1 MQKQL
6 ENLILILKGF
16 ILGIANIIPG
26 VSGGTL
32 AMTMGI
38 YEDIIKSISSILKT
52 PKKSLK
58 LLLYLGIGA
67 ALSILILSKLLN
79 YTLTNY
85 AFATTLFFIGLIV
98 GGFPLL
104 LKKAKGH
111 KVSLGYLLSFLS
123 TTSLVIILRLL
134 QRTENTVSLN
144 NVSLFTIIILLLV
157 GMLAASTMVI
167 PGVSGSFV
175 LMLIGFY
182 KPILNTIS
190 NITKIN
196 LLGHNL
202 LILVPFG
209 IGVLLGI
216 VLTAKLIEYLL
227 KKYEIYT
234 YYGIYGFILAS
245 ILVLILNVYNKA
257 TGMPEVVIGIL
268 LVLLGTFIGYKL
280 GESK

>member
-6 ENLILILKGF
+6 GNLLLIVKGF

-134 QRTENTVSLN
+134 QTSENTVSLN
-144 NVSLFTIIILLLV
+144 NISLFTMIILLLV

-175 LMLIGFY
+175 LLLIGFY

-190 NITKIN
+190 NITKFN

-216 VLTAKLIEYLL
+216 VITAKVIEYLL

-234 YYGIYGFILAS
+234 YYGIYGFILSS

-257 TGMPEVVIGIL
+257 TGIPEVV
-268 LVLLGTFIGYKL
+268 VTFIGYKL
-280 GESK
+280 GE

>member
-6 ENLILILKGF
+6 ENLLLILKGF

-134 QRTENTVSLN
+134 QTSENTVSLN
-144 NVSLFTIIILLLV
+144 NISLFTMIILLLV

-190 NITKIN
+190 NITKFN

-216 VLTAKLIEYLL
+216 VITAKVIEYLL

-234 YYGIYGFILAS
+234 YYGIYGFILSS

-257 TGMPEVVIGIL
+257 TGIPEVVVGIL

-280 GESK
+280 GD

>member
-134 QRTENTVSLN
+134 QTSENTVSLN
-144 NVSLFTIIILLLV
+144 NISLFTIIILLLV

-257 TGMPEVVIGIL
+257 TGIPEVVIGIL

-280 GESK
+280 GD

>member
-6 ENLILILKGF
+6 ENLLLIVKGF

-134 QRTENTVSLN
+134 QTSENTVSLN
-144 NVSLFTIIILLLV
+144 NISLFTMIILLLV

-190 NITKIN
+190 NITKFN

-257 TGMPEVVIGIL
+257 TGIPEVVVGIL

-280 GESK
+280 GE

>member
-6 ENLILILKGF
+6 ENLLLILKGF

-144 NVSLFTIIILLLV
+144 NISLFTMIILLLV

-190 NITKIN
+190 NITKFN

-216 VLTAKLIEYLL
+216 VITAKLIEYLL

-257 TGMPEVVIGIL
+257 TGIPEVVIGIL

-280 GESK
+280 GE

>member
-6 ENLILILKGF
+6 GNLLLIVKGF

-58 LLLYLGIGA
+58 LLLYLEIGA

-134 QRTENTVSLN
+134 QTSENTVSLN
-144 NVSLFTIIILLLV
+144 NISLFTMIILLLV

-216 VLTAKLIEYLL
+216 VITAKVIEYLL

-234 YYGIYGFILAS
+234 YYGIYGFILSS

-257 TGMPEVVIGIL
+257 TGIPEVVVGIL

-280 GESK
+280 GD

>member
-6 ENLILILKGF
+6 ENLLLILKGF

-79 YTLTNY
+79 HTLTNY

-134 QRTENTVSLN
+134 QTTENTVSLN
-144 NVSLFTIIILLLV
+144 NISLFTIIILLLV

-216 VLTAKLIEYLL
+216 VITAKLIEYLL

-257 TGMPEVVIGIL
+257 TGIPEVVIGIL

-280 GESK
+280 GE

>member
-6 ENLILILKGF
+6 ENLLLILKGF

-144 NVSLFTIIILLLV
+144 NISLFTMIILLLV

-190 NITKIN
+190 NITKFN

-216 VLTAKLIEYLL
+216 VITAKLIEYLL

-234 YYGIYGFILAS
+234 YYGIYGFILSS

-257 TGMPEVVIGIL
+257 TGIPEEVVGIL

-280 GESK
+280 GE

>member
-6 ENLILILKGF
+6 ENLLLILKGF

-134 QRTENTVSLN
+134 QTSENTVSLN

-216 VLTAKLIEYLL
+216 VITAKLIEYLL

-234 YYGIYGFILAS
+234 YYGIYGFILSS

-257 TGMPEVVIGIL
+257 TGIPEVVVGIL

-280 GESK
+280 GE

>member
-6 ENLILILKGF
+6 ENLLLILKGF

-58 LLLYLGIGA
+58 LLLHLGIGA
-67 ALSILILSKLLN
+67 VLSILILSKLLN

-134 QRTENTVSLN
+134 QTSENTVSLN

-182 KPILNTIS
+182 KPILNTTS

-257 TGMPEVVIGIL
+257 TGIPEVVVGIL

-280 GESK
+280 GE

>member
-58 LLLYLGIGA
+58 LLLYLGIGGV
-67 ALSILILSKLLN
+67 LSILILSKLLN

-134 QRTENTVSLN
+134 QTSENTVSLN

-257 TGMPEVVIGIL
+257 TGIPEVVVGIL

-280 GESK
+280 GD

>member
-6 ENLILILKGF
+6 ENLLLIVKGF

-58 LLLYLGIGA
+58 LLLHLGIGGL
-67 ALSILILSKLLN
+67 LSILILSKLLN

-111 KVSLGYLLSFLS
+111 KVSLGYYYLSY
-123 TTSLVIILRLL
+123 
-134 QRTENTVSLN
+134 Q
-144 NVSLFTIIILLLV
+144 LLL
-157 GMLAASTMVI
+157 
-167 PGVSGSFV
+167 
-175 LMLIGFY
+175 
-182 KPILNTIS
+182 
-190 NITKIN
+190 
-196 LLGHNL
+196 
-202 LILVPFG
+202 
-209 IGVLLGI
+209 
-216 VLTAKLIEYLL
+216 
-227 KKYEIYT
+227 
-234 YYGIYGFILAS
+234 
-245 ILVLILNVYNKA
+245 
-257 TGMPEVVIGIL
+257 
-268 LVLLGTFIGYKL
+268 
-280 GESK
+280 

>member
-6 ENLILILKGF
+6 ENLLLILKGF

-134 QRTENTVSLN
+134 QTSENTVSLN
-144 NVSLFTIIILLLV
+144 NVSLFTMIILLLV

-190 NITKIN
+190 NITKFN

-257 TGMPEVVIGIL
+257 TGIPEVVVGIL

-280 GESK
+280 GE

>member
-6 ENLILILKGF
+6 ENLLLILKGF

-32 AMTMGI
+32 AITMGI

-134 QRTENTVSLN
+134 QTSENTVSLN
-144 NVSLFTIIILLLV
+144 NVSLFTMIILLLV

-216 VLTAKLIEYLL
+216 VITAKLIEYLL

-257 TGMPEVVIGIL
+257 TGIPEVVVGIL

-280 GESK
+280 GE